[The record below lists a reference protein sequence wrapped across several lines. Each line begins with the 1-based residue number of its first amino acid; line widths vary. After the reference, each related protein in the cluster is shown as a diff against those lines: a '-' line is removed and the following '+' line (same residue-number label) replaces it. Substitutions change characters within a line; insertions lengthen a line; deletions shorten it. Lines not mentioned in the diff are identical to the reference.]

1 MSEPAMPKQHD
12 VANVVD
18 RTALIENIINQVIEA
33 FCEPRAEPFG
43 FFWDV
48 ILDSSIMPLGSK
60 VKVVSAIAH
69 EVKFKLDR
77 EEIHNVLALRNA
89 FAHHPLNSHQVVV
102 VAKNPEENRVYSRLQ
117 ILKSSGKLERK
128 TREHALA
135 EFNSSFKVAKE
146 SLVGLLTAIKALRAT
161 SAA

>member
-1 MSEPAMPKQHD
+1 MTKHHD
-12 VANVVD
+12 VADIVD
-18 RTALIENIINQVIEA
+18 RTAHIENIINQVIEA
-33 FCEPRAEPFG
+33 FCEPRAEPYG
-43 FFWDV
+43 FFWNV

-69 EVKFKLDR
+69 EVKFKLSRD
-77 EEIHNVLALRNA
+77 EIHNVLALRNA

-102 VAKNPEENRVYSRLQ
+102 LAKNPGENRVYSQLQ

-128 TREHALA
+128 TREHAHT
-135 EFNSSFKVAKE
+135 EFNSSFKLAKE
-146 SLVGLLTAIKALRAT
+146 SLVGLLTAIKTLRAA

>member
-1 MSEPAMPKQHD
+1 MTKHHD

-43 FFWDV
+43 FFWNV

-69 EVKFKLDR
+69 EVEFKLDR

-102 VAKNPEENRVYSRLQ
+102 VAKNPEENRVFSQLQ

-128 TREHALA
+128 AREHAHT
-135 EFNSSFKVAKE
+135 EFNSSFVAAKD
-146 SLVGLLTAIKALRAT
+146 SLVGLLAAVRVVRAA